1 MDISHFTS
9 RDLDSSEEEED
20 EYENFI
26 KTLKTE
32 YTFKHFWDYL
42 PTQKI
47 LKNEYLQGFMD
58 SAGKDIKTFYSIE
71 REFCKRHQA
80 SIFAFRDNS
89 NGGNLEGLIYKHIH
103 KDYNLEIF
111 YKNPDWARSCV
122 SYYLENKPKVE
133 KKVFNAPRRALKKFD
148 WKTKTHK

>member
-1 MDISHFTS
+1 MDISYFAV
-9 RDLDSSEEEED
+9 RDLDSAEEEED
-20 EYENFI
+20 EQEKFI
-26 KTLKTE
+26 ETLKKE

-47 LKNEYLQGFMD
+47 LKHEHLQDFMD
-58 SAGKDIKTFYSIE
+58 GAGKEINAFYAIE

-89 NGGNLEGLIYKHIH
+89 NGGALEGLIYQHIH
-103 KDYNLEIF
+103 KDYNLDIF

-122 SYYLENKPKVE
+122 AYYLENKPKVE
-133 KKVFNAPRRALKKFD
+133 RKNFNAPARALKKFD